1 MMRIHL
7 HTFCTVLSASMMLG
21 ASTAWA
27 AVCAAPEIARVD
39 LRLIDPAPK
48 VVRSSSLHQINSKA
62 KAHGLLKRGNL
73 VLGLT
78 QSEVETSMNIQFRGF
93 KQDGRICLTVRQ
105 VDARFGHS
113 VLAVQVP
120 REYALGSCQY
130 TTVLKHEMEH
140 VRVNREGVRKYAK
153 LLKRELERALIRFN
167 PRQVNSMKRGQAEA
181 QRVLQN
187 VVTQVTKQF
196 HKEINTQHASID
208 KPGGPYDASGA
219 CRNW

>member
-7 HTFCTVLSASMMLG
+7 HTFCTVLSALMMLG

-105 VDARFGHS
+105 VDARFGHR

>member
-1 MMRIHL
+1 MIRICL
-7 HTFCTVLSASMMLG
+7 HTFGVLLSASVVLG

-27 AVCAAPEIARVD
+27 AVCALQDSASVE

-48 VVRSSSLHQINSKA
+48 LVRTSSLNQINSKA

-93 KQDGRICLTVRQ
+93 KQGGQTCLNVRR
-105 VDARFGHS
+105 VEARFGHS
-113 VLAVQVP
+113 VLTVQVP
-120 REYALGSCQY
+120 REYAKGSCQY

-140 VRVNREGVRKYAK
+140 VRVNREGVRKYAR
-153 LLKRELERALIRFN
+153 LLKRELEKALAWFN
-167 PRQVNSMKRGQAEA
+167 PRQVNSMKSGEVEA
-181 QRVLQN
+181 QRVLKR
-187 VVTQVTKQF
+187 VVTKVTSQF
-196 HKEINTQHASID
+196 HKEINAQHASID
-208 KPGGPYDASGA
+208 KPGGPHDASGA